1 MLHEAQRTSA
11 PSACSV
17 STSTAVWMVM
27 CRLPAMRAPL
37 SDWPYSVRM
46 AISAGI
52 SLSAMASSLRPQAA
66 RLRSATAY
74 WSAEREVVAV
84 IRGSPLKTR
93 VDARENLEWGA
104 TRAPSPGPSRA
115 AKRVSAV
122 AMMGFRAWG
131 LAAVSQRPGL
141 ATLLGI
147 RRDYI
152 GRRAAASRPT
162 RRAADRTAPGAA
174 PRPSAAGATPG

>member
-37 SDWPYSVRM
+37 SDWPYSARI
-46 AISAGI
+46 ALSAGI

-74 WSAEREVVAV
+74 WSAERDVVAV
-84 IRGSPLKTR
+84 IAGSPLKTR
-93 VDARENLEWGA
+93 RAACARTGMEA
-104 TRAPSPGPSRA
+104 DHAPSPGPSRA

-122 AMMGFRAWG
+122 AKMGFRAWG
-131 LAAVSQRPGL
+131 LAVVGTTGPRNAPRNQAGLYRPASAGL
-141 ATLLGI
+141 KHYSSRDGSAGAWRSAPTIGG
-147 RRDYI
+147 RRD
-152 GRRAAASRPT
+152 T
-162 RRAADRTAPGAA
+162 
-174 PRPSAAGATPG
+174 